1 MRYLKN
7 GKIVE
12 TTKEMEEAILRFD
25 AKCEIEE
32 LKKYL
37 ADTDYMAIKFA
48 EGILSADE
56 FSETRAKRAAWRE
69 RINLLEELLMKK

>member
-7 GKIVE
+7 GKMVE
-12 TTKEMEEAILRFD
+12 ATKEMEEGILRFD

-48 EGILSADE
+48 EGILSAEDYAE
-56 FSETRAKRAAWRE
+56 AREKRAAWRE
-69 RINLLEELLMKK
+69 SINSLEELLIKK